1 MSDVLELCRGFPER
15 VLRQGER
22 LIEESVRTD
31 RLYVLKSGAF
41 DVTRAGVPFSRVGQP
56 GAFLGEISAV
66 LERAPS
72 ATLVASED
80 SVVYVIDDA
89 SRAVRERPEL
99 TLAVAQILARRVVAL
114 TSYLVDLKRQYGGS
128 GTHLALMD
136 KVLAD
141 LATLNE
147 DKSELGSERKDVPDY

>member
-1 MSDVLELCRGFPER
+1 MSDVLKLCRGLPER
-15 VLRQGER
+15 AVQQGER
-22 LIEESVRTD
+22 LIEESVRAD

-41 DVTRAGVPFSRVGQP
+41 DAVRGGVPFVRVGQP

-66 LERAPS
+66 LECAPS

-80 SVVYVIDDA
+80 SVVYVIEHA

-99 TLAVAQILARRVVAL
+99 TFAVAQILARRVVAL
-114 TSYLVDLKRQYGGS
+114 TAYLVDIKRQYGGS

-141 LATLNE
+141 LATLND
-147 DKSELGSERKDVPDY
+147 DKSELGSERADVPDY